1 MKTYINIPQ
10 QSIMQSGLDLDIQD
24 ACIIDF
30 ILLFSHSNSIKK
42 VFIGSK
48 PYYWFDYSHVAVNL
62 PLLRIKKDTVYRRFK
77 NLVNLEL
84 LEPHHENQ
92 LLGKPYY
99 AITDK
104 MIGLFTTIGFKSDT
118 SDSNP
123 NPYGKKS
130 VPPTDEN
137 PYNSNIIDSKIIDS
151 NLNSNGELQ
160 ATPPFVPANSSEK
173 KIEPPVTKT
182 DETKERA
189 QKFVTW
195 FNEYRAKRLN
205 LKVSKYTCTDDVLK
219 NFKKCISK
227 YTNKEIMKAVKNM
240 FEDEHHI
247 KHNFKF
253 STPEFILRIDKIEVF
268 SNMII
273 EQQPEQKRQLV
284 H

>member
-10 QSIMQSGLDLDIQD
+10 QSIIKSGLDLDIQD

-30 ILLFSHSNSIKK
+30 LLLFSHSSKIGM
-42 VFIGSK
+42 VFIGAK
-48 PYYWFDYSHVAVNL
+48 PYYWFDYNYVAESL
-62 PLLRIKKDTVYRRFK
+62 PLLKLKKDTVYRRFK
-77 NLVNLEL
+77 NLVKLGL

-99 AITDK
+99 SITDK
-104 MIGLFTTIGFKSDT
+104 MVDLFTSIGFKSDPT
-118 SDSNP
+118 DSNP
-123 NPYGKKS
+123 NPYGLKS
-130 VPPTDEN
+130 VPPTDQN
-137 PYNSNIIDSKIIDS
+137 PYNSNIKEDSKINDS
-151 NLNSNGELQ
+151 KEDVELQ
-160 ATPPFVPANSSEK
+160 ATTTTFPAISSDK
-173 KIEPPVTKT
+173 NIEPPVTKA
-182 DETKERA
+182 DEAKDRA

-268 SNMII
+268 SNMIL
-273 EQQPEQKRQLV
+273 EQQQEPRRFNHVL
-284 H
+284 